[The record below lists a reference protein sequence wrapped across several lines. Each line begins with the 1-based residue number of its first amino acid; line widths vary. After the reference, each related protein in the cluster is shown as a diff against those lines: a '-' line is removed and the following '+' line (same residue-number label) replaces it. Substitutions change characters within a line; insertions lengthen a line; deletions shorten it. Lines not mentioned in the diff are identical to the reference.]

1 VVSLSASG
9 GAALHCTVLRY
20 RNGMADSRKQHKQHK
35 QHSLMQP
42 NSKTGRRLT
51 ALPVALR
58 HNGPWRY
65 TTVEYMMG
73 RGTACSSRGAGAG
86 ASRCRKGLNERFN
99 ITAHR
104 DQWSVRRPEESLR
117 NAGSRAS
124 HSQPAIP
131 GEAVSPLFPRRRHS
145 AVLNAAAASEK
156 GGIWAERGA
165 RRAKLWDVW
174 TLAAVCRPNP
184 CFLPPAC
191 ANQTLLGSGGLVLSL
206 SCLCRCLSS
215 SPLDASTSTF
225 LLAFPWRFS
234 WRST

>member
-1 VVSLSASG
+1 
-9 GAALHCTVLRY
+9 
-20 RNGMADSRKQHKQHK
+20 MADSRKQHRQHK

-73 RGTACSSRGAGAG
+73 RGTACSSRGADAG
-86 ASRCRKGLNERFN
+86 CRCQSMPQRPQRFN

-156 GGIWAERGA
+156 GGIWAERRSEESEALGCV
-165 RRAKLWDVW
+165 D
-174 TLAAVCRPNP
+174 P
-184 CFLPPAC
+184 CCGVQAQPLLPP
-191 ANQTLLGSGGLVLSL
+191 SGLRKSEATWLWWPGRG
-206 SCLCRCLSS
+206 RCFVVVVFVFVAVSRL

>member
-1 VVSLSASG
+1 
-9 GAALHCTVLRY
+9 
-20 RNGMADSRKQHKQHK
+20 
-35 QHSLMQP
+35 MQP

-73 RGTACSSRGAGAG
+73 RGTACSSRGADAG
-86 ASRCRKGLNERFN
+86 CRCQSMPQRPQRFN

-131 GEAVSPLFPRRRHS
+131 GERSAPFFHEDVTPPPSMQPQPVRRRDLGGEEERGERSFGMCGPLLRCAGPTPASSLRPAQIRSHLALVAWSWSLFVVVVFVFVAVSPLSP
-145 AVLNAAAASEK
+145 L
-156 GGIWAERGA
+156 
-165 RRAKLWDVW
+165 
-174 TLAAVCRPNP
+174 
-184 CFLPPAC
+184 
-191 ANQTLLGSGGLVLSL
+191 
-206 SCLCRCLSS
+206 